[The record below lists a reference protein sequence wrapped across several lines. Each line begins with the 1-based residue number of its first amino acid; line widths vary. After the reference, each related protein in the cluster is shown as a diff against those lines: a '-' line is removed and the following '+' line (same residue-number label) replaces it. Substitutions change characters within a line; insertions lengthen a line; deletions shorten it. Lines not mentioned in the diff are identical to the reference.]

1 MTDDDAEIQATSD
14 RLLAEVR
21 RLRAAEERKR
31 QEPVSSPEFHRLA
44 AEVEEQA
51 RAVWQTADEQRRI
64 GREAGRR
71 EESIDDI
78 SARRHHEED
87 TQEDQRTPTSG
98 HEADT
103 QEDLRASGHEAE
115 AS

>member
-1 MTDDDAEIQATSD
+1 MSDDDAEIQATSD

-51 RAVWQTADEQRRI
+51 RAVWQTADEQRRV
-64 GREAGRR
+64 GEEAGHR

-78 SARRHHEED
+78 SARRRHGADTKED
-87 TQEDQRTPTSG
+87 ERTSG
-98 HEADT
+98 D
-103 QEDLRASGHEAE
+103 EAE

>member
-1 MTDDDAEIQATSD
+1 
-14 RLLAEVR
+14 VR

-51 RAVWQTADEQRRI
+51 RVVWQTADEQRR
-64 GREAGRR
+64 AGRGAGHR

-78 SARRHHEED
+78 SARR
-87 TQEDQRTPTSG
+87 R

-103 QEDLRASGHEAE
+103 KKASTKEGEQTSGDEAE